1 MANQKLVEYIETVGG
16 QGFSEPMIRDVLSKN
31 GWNNQDVND
40 AFSYI
45 RMVKESMASSAPVPE
60 KVEKIDI
67 SVMMPS
73 TAKQAD
79 RVGVS
84 SINEYNSPYSIG
96 LAIILFGA
104 LLVLINQIIDDSA
117 SFTSSINGKL
127 IFDAFLVLPFL
138 LVAFILHGSFHTEER
153 KHFLVMS
160 QPYFLVSAFLLV
172 RLLWDTSAYIL
183 DKNATY
189 GVYVVLALI
198 IVVLTGV
205 IVFIQKYIKN

>member
-1 MANQKLVEYIETVGG
+1 MANQKLVDYIETVGR

-31 GWNNQDVND
+31 GWHEQNVNE

-45 RMVKESMASSAPVPE
+45 RMIKETMSSSAPVPE
-60 KVEKIDI
+60 KVEKVDV

-73 TAKQAD
+73 TARSAQTAEI
-79 RVGVS
+79 S
-84 SINEYNSPYSIG
+84 TINEYNSPYSIG

-117 SFTSSINGKL
+117 FFTSSINGKL
-127 IFDAFLVLPFL
+127 IFDAFLILPFL
-138 LVAFILHGSFHTEER
+138 LVAFVLHGSFHTEER
-153 KHFLVMS
+153 KHFLIIS

-205 IVFIQKYIKN
+205 IIFIQKYIKN

>member
-1 MANQKLVEYIETVGG
+1 MANQKLVDYIETVGG
-16 QGFSEPMIRDVLSKN
+16 QGFSEPMIRDVLAKN
-31 GWNNQDVND
+31 GWHDQDVND

-45 RMVKESMASSAPVPE
+45 RMVKETMASSAPVPDQPA
-60 KVEKIDI
+60 KIDV
-67 SVMMPS
+67 SVIMPS
-73 TAKQAD
+73 INKQASTQT
-79 RVGVS
+79 V
-84 SINEYNSPYSIG
+84 NNAFEYNSPYSIG

-117 SFTSSINGKL
+117 WFTSSVNGKL
-127 IFDAFLVLPFL
+127 IFDALLILPFL

-153 KHFLVMS
+153 KHFLIIS

-198 IVVLTGV
+198 IAVLTGA
-205 IVFIQKYIKN
+205 IIFIQKYIKN